1 MDKKQYI
8 HNLAILYFSGKI
20 NPAQEKELFEFIN
33 SNSGNM
39 AIFREWE
46 NEWITSAISDKELN
60 AAWNRMSSHIKIK
73 QSVSE
78 FKIPSSKHFHYKRFL
93 SIAASILLVFG
104 LTYYS
109 YRYYQIQNN
118 EAYFENVAPYGEKS
132 KILLAD
138 GSIVWLNSGSTL
150 KYSTS
155 FNNKNRSVILDGE
168 GYFEIT
174 KQNGVPFK
182 VCTKGYDIVVKGT
195 KFNVTAYGD
204 DEYVSTTLVEGR
216 VEINYKDR
224 VYTMSPGEEIKLN
237 KKTGK
242 MQKSTINA
250 SHIDSWINNVIE
262 YDNITLQELMTKL
275 SRRFN
280 ASITIRNPKLNDYT
294 FNISLRNDETLDQ
307 ILNGIQKIVPIQI
320 QKENQKYTIH

>member
-1 MDKKQYI
+1 MDKQQYI
-8 HNLAILYFSGKI
+8 HKLAIAYFEGRI
-20 NPAQEKELFEFIN
+20 GLNQEKELFDFIN
-33 SNSGNM
+33 SNNYNLHL
-39 AIFREWE
+39 FREWE
-46 NEWITSAISDKELN
+46 KEWLQSSYDSTCADTAWRRLEFRIKTKESIVENLFPHRFNFKRIFYVAATVLLFIGFSYYGYNYYRLN
-60 AAWNRMSSHIKIK
+60 HS
-73 QSVSE
+73 
-78 FKIPSSKHFHYKRFL
+78 
-93 SIAASILLVFG
+93 
-104 LTYYS
+104 
-109 YRYYQIQNN
+109 
-118 EAYFENVAPYGEKS
+118 EAYFENEVPYGEKS

-216 VEINYKDR
+216 VEINYKDK
-224 VYTMSPGEEIKLN
+224 VYAMSPGEEIKLN

-250 SHIDSWINNVIE
+250 SHINSWINNVIE
-262 YDNITLQELMTKL
+262 YDNITLQELMAKL

-280 ASITIRNPKLNDYT
+280 ASITIRNSKLNDYT

-320 QKENQKYTIH
+320 QKEDQKYTIH